1 MTTRHLH
8 ISTAILLASLLT
20 AASAHAADPREILAR
35 SKEAAGG
42 KAWDAVKTLH
52 VRVQIET
59 SGLSGTA
66 DSWEDVLTGRNAA
79 SFALG
84 PVTGAEGFD
93 GKVNWVVD
101 PTGQVRVSDSGDA
114 REGSANQ
121 AYRRSLSYWYPDR
134 WPAQVTDGGLKTEGD
149 RSFHVVRIHPEGGR
163 PFDMWIDGKTFLI
176 DRTVE
181 QGANEVRT
189 DFQSEYRE
197 IQGLKFPGK
206 TRSTNGE
213 TKYDQLVKLESVEVN
228 PAIDEAKFRMPE
240 GGPKDFSIAS
250 GKTTATVP
258 FEFLNHHIFVKIQ
271 LDGQGPLN
279 VFFDTGGM
287 NVVTPEVAQRL
298 GLKSEGAIQG
308 RGVGEKSEDVGITR
322 VKEMRLGDVTLA
334 NQVFYVFP
342 LKDMEKVEGIPFDG
356 IIGYEVF
363 KRLVVRIDYE
373 KKVATLTLPEAFKAD
388 GAGTAVPFTFD
399 EQTPQVEGKI
409 DGIPGRFSLDTGSRS
424 SLDLLGPFAET
435 HGLTAKYAPK
445 FEMITGWG
453 VGGGVRSA
461 VTRGSLLEL
470 GSVQVPSPVTEIA
483 RTKSGAYADR
493 YLAGNVGNGV
503 FRRFTVTFDYSRSL
517 VYFQPNGSFAAKD
530 AFDRVGLWMNKNG
543 EGFEVVDLA
552 AGGPAAEAGLKA
564 GDTILAVDGQS
575 AKDLVLPEVRARFR
589 ESAPGTKV
597 RLSVLS
603 GGKTREVMV
612 TLRDLV

>member
-1 MTTRHLH
+1 MIRPIT
-8 ISTAILLASLLT
+8 LLT
-20 AASAHAADPREILAR
+20 ALLLLLLGVVASAQAADPRAILAR
-35 SKEAAGG
+35 SKEASGG
-42 KAWDAVKTLH
+42 KAWDSVRTLH
-52 VRVQIET
+52 VRVNIET

-66 DSWEDVLTGRNAA
+66 ESWEDVLTGRSAE

-84 PVTGAEGFD
+84 PATGAQGYD
-93 GKVNWVVD
+93 GKVNWIVD
-101 PTGQVRVSDSGDA
+101 PSGQVRVSDSGDA

-121 AYRRSLSYWYPDR
+121 GYRRSLAYWYPER
-134 WPAQVTDGGLKTEGD
+134 WPAQVTDGGEKTEGD
-149 RSFHVVRIHPEGGR
+149 RGFHVVRIHPERGR
-163 PFDMWIDGKTFLI
+163 PFEMWIDAKTFLI
-176 DRTVE
+176 DRLVE
-181 QGANEVRT
+181 QGSNEVRT
-189 DFQSEYRE
+189 DFQSDYRE

-213 TKYDQLVKLESVEVN
+213 TKYDQLVTLQGIEVN
-228 PAIDEAKFRMPE
+228 PAVDEAKFRMPE
-240 GGPKDFSIAS
+240 SGPKDFAIAS
-250 GKTTATVP
+250 GKATATVP
-258 FEFLNHHIFVKIQ
+258 FEFLNNHIFVKIR

-287 NVVTPEVAQRL
+287 NVVTPEVAERL

-308 RGVGEKSEDVGITR
+308 RGVGEKSEDVGITQ
-322 VKEMRLGDVTLA
+322 VKELRLGDVTLA

-342 LKDMEKVEGIPFDG
+342 LRDMDKVEGVPIDG

-363 KRLVVRIDYE
+363 KRFVVRIDYE
-373 KKVATLTLPEAFKAD
+373 KKMATLSLPEAFKAE

-399 EQTPQVEGKI
+399 EQTPQAEGKI
-409 DGIPGRFSLDTGSRS
+409 DGVAGRFSLDTGSRS
-424 SLDLLGPFAET
+424 SLDLFGPFAEA
-435 HGLTAKYAPK
+435 HGLVAKYAPK
-445 FEMITGWG
+445 IEMITGWG

-483 RTKSGAYADR
+483 KTKSGAYTDR

-503 FRRFTVTFDYSRSL
+503 FKRFTVTFDYSRQL
-517 VYFQPNGSFAAKD
+517 VHFQPNASFAAKD
-530 AFDRVGLWMNKNG
+530 AFDRAGLWMNKNS
-543 EGFEVVDLA
+543 EGFEVIDLA
-552 AGGPAAEAGLKA
+552 VGGPAAEAGLKA
-564 GDTILAVDGQS
+564 GDTIVTVDGTS
-575 AKDLVLPEVRARFR
+575 AKDLTLPAVRARLR

-603 GGKTREVMV
+603 GGKTRELTV

>member
-1 MTTRHLH
+1 MTLRKLY
-8 ISTAILLASLLT
+8 IATAILLTSLFT
-20 AASAHAADPREILAR
+20 AEAHAADPREILAR

-52 VRVQIET
+52 VRVRIET

-66 DSWEDVLTGRNAA
+66 DSWEDVLTGRTAA

-93 GKVNWVVD
+93 GKVHWIVD
-101 PTGQVRVSDSGDA
+101 PTGQVRASDSGDS

-121 AYRRSLSYWYPDR
+121 AYRRVLAYWYPER
-134 WPAQVTDGGLKTEGD
+134 WKAEVTDGGEKTEGD
-149 RSFHVVRIHPEGGR
+149 RTFHVVRIHPEGGR
-163 PFDMWIDGKTFLI
+163 PFEMWIDGKTFLI
-176 DRTVE
+176 DRLIE
-181 QGANEVRT
+181 PGGNEVRT
-189 DFQSEYRE
+189 DFQSDYRE

-213 TKYDQLVKLESVEVN
+213 TKYDQLVTLESVEVN
-228 PAIDEAKFRMPE
+228 PTIEEARFRMPE
-240 GGPKDFSIAS
+240 GGPKDFSIAA

-258 FEFLNHHIFVKIQ
+258 FEFLNNHIFVKIR

-279 VFFDTGGM
+279 VVFDTGGM
-287 NVVTPEVAQRL
+287 NVVTPEVAKRL
-298 GLKSEGAIQG
+298 GLESEGAIQG
-308 RGVGEKSEDVGITR
+308 RGVGEKSEDVGITK

-342 LKDMEKVEGIPFDG
+342 LKDMDKVEGVPVDG

-373 KKVATLTLPEAFKAD
+373 NKMATLTLPEAFKAD

-399 EQTPQVEGKI
+399 EQTPQVEGRI

-435 HGLTAKYAPK
+435 HGLVAKYAPK
-445 FEMITGWG
+445 LEMVTGWG

-461 VTRGSLLEL
+461 VARGSLLEL

-483 RTKSGAYADR
+483 RTKSGAYTDR

-503 FRRFTVTFDYSRSL
+503 FRRFTVTFDYSRQQ
-517 VYFQPNGSFAAKD
+517 VYFQPNASFAAKD
-530 AFDRVGLWMNKNG
+530 TFDRAGLWMNRNG

-552 AGGPAAEAGLKA
+552 AGGPAAEAGLKT
-564 GDTILAVDGQS
+564 GDTILTVDGKS

-597 RLSVLS
+597 RLGVIS
-603 GGKTREVMV
+603 GGERREVVV